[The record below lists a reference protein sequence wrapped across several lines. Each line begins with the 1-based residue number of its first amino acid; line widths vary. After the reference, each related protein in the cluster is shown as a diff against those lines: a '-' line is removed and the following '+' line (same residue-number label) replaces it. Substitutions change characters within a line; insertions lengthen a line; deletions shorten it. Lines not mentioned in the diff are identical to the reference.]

1 MDAALEID
9 LLTLFPGMATGYLE
23 ESMLG
28 RARKHGLLNIHVH
41 DIRNWADGKH
51 KVTDDRPFGGGAG
64 MVMKPEPLFAAIE
77 AVKRE
82 DSQVIYMAPDGEKLT
97 QPLAKELSQEKHL
110 VLLSGHYEGID
121 QRVRDCLVD
130 REVSIGDYVLTNGTI
145 AACVVIDAL
154 ARYIPGVLGEE
165 KSLTQDSFT
174 ASLLTFPQFTRPA
187 EFRGMRVPEV
197 LLSGNHAEI
206 DAWRLAQR
214 KENTKSK
221 RPDIISPDPED
232 ESSH

>member
-1 MDAALEID
+1 METALTID
-9 LLTLFPGMATGYLE
+9 LLTLFPGMATGYLK

-28 RARKHGLLNIHVH
+28 RAIKNQLLSVNVR
-41 DIRNWADGKH
+41 DIRDWAEGKH

-64 MVMKPEPLFAAIE
+64 MVMKPGPLFAAIE
-77 AVKRE
+77 SVKRE
-82 DSQVIYMAPDGEKLT
+82 NTSVIYLAPDGEKLT
-97 QPLAKELSQEKHL
+97 RPLAQELSREKHI

-130 REVSIGDYVLTNGTI
+130 REISIGDYVLTNGTI

-187 EFRGMRVPEV
+187 EFRGMHVPEV
-197 LLSGNHAEI
+197 LLSGNHAKI

-214 KENTKSK
+214 KENTKTK
-221 RPDIISPDPED
+221 RPDIISPDPD
-232 ESSH
+232 HESSN

>member
-28 RARKHGLLNIHVH
+28 RAQKHGLLSVNVH
-41 DIRNWADGKH
+41 DIRKWAEGKH

-64 MVMKPEPLFAAIE
+64 MVMKPEPLFGVIE
-77 AVKRE
+77 SVKRE
-82 DSQVIYMAPDGEKLT
+82 ETQVIYMAPDGEKLT
-97 QPLAKELSQEKHL
+97 QPLAKELSQAKHL
-110 VLLSGHYEGID
+110 VFLSGHYEGID

-130 REVSIGDYVLTNGTI
+130 REVSIGDYVITNGTI